1 VAKLKSDSGK
11 RVKRMSIT
19 VSENIYG
26 GVRALAALSDK
37 SINDYVFGLLE
48 REVKNNLPA
57 VKKVFE
63 AQQVYQNSLYS
74 ISDEGGAGVVEVE
87 VDGEGG
93 DSRQ

>member
-1 VAKLKSDSGK
+1 MAKLKSDSGK

-19 VSENIYG
+19 VSEDIYG
-26 GVRALAALSDK
+26 GVRALAALSYK

-63 AQQVYQNSLYS
+63 AQQVYQNSLFS
-74 ISDEGGAGVVEVE
+74 ISDEDGEGVIE
-87 VDGEGG
+87 VDNEGG

>member
-1 VAKLKSDSGK
+1 MAKVKSDSGK

-19 VSENIYG
+19 VSEDIYG
-26 GVRALAALSDK
+26 GVRALAALSYK

-63 AQQVYQNSLYS
+63 AQQVYQNSLFS
-74 ISDEGGAGVVEVE
+74 ISDEDGEGVIE
-87 VDGEGG
+87 VDNEGG